1 MRRPYVW
8 CIVVQYDVSSTMASL
23 KSTRQSISLPGPI
36 AQRVRALAKSRHT
49 SANRVLVE
57 LVEAGLESKEQ
68 EKKRFFDLADQLEK
82 TTRADER
89 QRIKEMLARMT
100 FGE

>member
-1 MRRPYVW
+1 M
-8 CIVVQYDVSSTMASL
+8 VQYDVTNTMASA
-23 KSTRQSISLPGPI
+23 KSTRQSISLPGPT

-68 EKKRFFDLADQLEK
+68 EKKRFFKLSDRLAETGDPG
-82 TTRADER
+82 ER
-89 QRIKEMLARMT
+89 KQIKEELARMI

>member
-1 MRRPYVW
+1 M
-8 CIVVQYDVSSTMASL
+8 VQYDGNSTMASS
-23 KSTRQSISLPGPI
+23 KSTRQSISLPGPT

-68 EKKRFFDLADQLEK
+68 EKKRFFELADQLE
-82 TTRADER
+82 TTRDPDDR
-89 QRIKEMLARMT
+89 KKIKEILARMT

>member
-1 MRRPYVW
+1 M
-8 CIVVQYDVSSTMASL
+8 VQYDVTSPMASR
-23 KSTRQSISLPGPI
+23 KSTRQSISLPGPT

-57 LVEAGLESKEQ
+57 LVEAGLESKEH
-68 EKKRFFDLADQLEK
+68 EKKRFFELADQLE
-82 TTRADER
+82 TTKDPDER
-89 QRIKEMLARMT
+89 HKIKEILARMT